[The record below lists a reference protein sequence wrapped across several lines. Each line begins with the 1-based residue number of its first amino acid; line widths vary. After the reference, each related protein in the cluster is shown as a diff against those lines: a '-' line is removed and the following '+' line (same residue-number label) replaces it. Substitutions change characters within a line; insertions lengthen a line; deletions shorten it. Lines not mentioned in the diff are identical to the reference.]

1 MPLMSPRKIAV
12 ASLVVVAALPWLPA
26 PSPSIVAQSQDPCA
40 TATTSVTARREA
52 GPSTSLRAGQR
63 ERKYGRF
70 GADSRDIRDLL
81 QQSSMASRMRARG
94 ASTGV
99 VRPAADRD
107 DNDIAILEDT
117 NGELITR
124 ANPFDLSNSGVR
136 FEPSGDGYHIATAGA
151 AFRATLGR
159 AVTLGDDDSTPAQT
173 LAFPFQFYGRRFT
186 SLFINSDGNLTFE
199 AADNASSARSL
210 QRVASGTPRIAAFFA
225 DLDPSAGGRLFL
237 DSTAEAMTVT
247 WCAVPGF
254 GLAETVTV
262 QTVLFPSGAI
272 EFRYGFT
279 DLGDGIVALSP
290 GGVNSVSGVDLNRIS
305 AQVGGPVAIGELF
318 TPSAS
323 LDLVAAS
330 QRFYE
335 RHSDDFD
342 QLVFFTDTDVM
353 TDAFAFETTV
363 RNAIEGIGVDTYD
376 FSAELGSAGTLQ
388 SLVNMDRISKYP
400 DAPAQKLFGE
410 NSTLGILAHETG
422 HRWLA
427 RLRFSDVNHEISD
440 QLLGRQLAHWN
451 FFLDSDGSVMEGN
464 EIEDL
469 GGGTFRTAT
478 TTEKYSRLDQY
489 AMGLV
494 GPEEVPGWFF
504 VDSPVSSHGREN
516 GAIAGVTFNGTRRN
530 VIIQDVIEA
539 LGPRVP
545 PAAESPRLHRQAFVF
560 VRRTSA
566 FLDQQDLARLRR
578 IREQFGPFFS
588 RATENRMTV
597 RTTLTP

>member
-1 MPLMSPRKIAV
+1 MSMRKIAI
-12 ASLVVVAALPWLPA
+12 ASLIIVAALPWLPA
-26 PSPSIVAQSQDPCA
+26 RPTPILAQSQDPCA
-40 TATTSVTARREA
+40 TATTSDTARTPQA
-52 GPSTSLRAGQR
+52 GAR

-70 GADSRDIRDLL
+70 GNDSRDIRDLL
-81 QQSSMASRMRARG
+81 QQSDAASQARAR
-94 ASTGV
+94 ATSTDRS
-99 VRPAADRD
+99 RPVADRD
-107 DNDIAILEDT
+107 DNHIAILEDN

-124 ANPFDLSNSGVR
+124 PNPFDLANAGVR
-136 FEPSGDGYHIATAGA
+136 FEPAGDGYNVTTTGA
-151 AFRATLGR
+151 AFRGTLGR

-199 AADNASSARSL
+199 EADNASTARSL
-210 QRVASGTPRIAAFFA
+210 NRVASGPPRIAAFFA
-225 DLDPSAGGRLFL
+225 DLDPSAGGRMFV

-254 GLAETVTV
+254 DLPETVTV
-262 QTVLFPSGAI
+262 QTVLFPTGAI
-272 EFRYGFT
+272 EFRYGVT
-279 DLGDGIVALSP
+279 NLGDGIVALSP
-290 GGVNSVSGVDLNRIS
+290 GRVDSVSAVDLNGVA
-305 AQVGGPVAIGELF
+305 AQSSGPVAIGELF
-318 TPSAS
+318 AASAS
-323 LDLVAAS
+323 LDLVAAAR
-330 QRFYE
+330 RFYE
-335 RHSDDFD
+335 RHPDDFD
-342 QLVFFTDTDVM
+342 QLVFWTDTDVM

-363 RNAIEGIGVDTYD
+363 RNSIEGIGIEGFD

-410 NSTLGILAHETG
+410 NSALGILAHETG

-427 RLRFSDVNHEISD
+427 RLRFSNVNREISD
-440 QLLGRQLAHWN
+440 QLLGRQLAHWS

-469 GGGTFRTAT
+469 GGGTFRTAA

-494 GPEEVPGWFF
+494 GPQDVPGWFL
-504 VDSPVSSHGREN
+504 VDSPISSHDRED

-530 VIIQDVIEA
+530 VIINDVIEA

-545 PAAESPRLHRQAFVF
+545 AAAESPRLHRQAYIW
-560 VRRTSA
+560 VRRASA

-597 RTTLTP
+597 RTTLAP